1 MSRIALFLTL
11 LTTVIVAQ
19 KTTSVSNFLSS
30 DKELINIKDA
40 RSLEI
45 QNEKVDFLE
54 SSSSNTPFIK
64 NVELRYKVDDFTFE
78 EHDFKLRV
86 SPKAWGQTSS
96 GNDLYKST
104 LEFQKDKLNLINNSI
119 LRKKYKLV
127 AKMVHYQKALELD
140 SNLLMIFKDKVTI
153 QKQSMGDINFDIDD
167 LIRDEDYI
175 TTIQLRLI
183 DINKQIRD
191 LEKKAGVQPGELT
204 FGTEDY
210 ISASAIN
217 EILSTQKFTID
228 STNLYLQNSYLK
240 YQVAKNKYKLENA
253 ATNKIVSY
261 VDFGYTYDRY
271 PGRTHV
277 IENDFMAGI
286 GVNIPIAN
294 SKRLSINNRKISL
307 LKEKADYFDQKRLL
321 EEKISDI
328 TKDVAIYNSQLSMLL
343 QRKKEVA
350 KEEYFKNMVNISGIS
365 PLKLLNIKESIIK
378 TDKKIKDI
386 SFEMTK
392 MYIELLDLSG
402 KMSEKPIKN
411 YLSSKHEVAK
421 VIEKQAEP
429 VTQTQPEIE
438 KSTADKPITEETTVQ

>member
-1 MSRIALFLTL
+1 MSRIALLLTL
-11 LTTVIVAQ
+11 LTTIVVAQ
-19 KTTSVSNFLSS
+19 KTTSVSSFLSS
-30 DKELINIKDA
+30 DKELINVKDA

-64 NVELRYKVDDFTFE
+64 NVELRYKADDFTFE
-78 EHDFKLRV
+78 EHLFKLRV

-96 GNDLYKST
+96 GNDLYKSS
-104 LEFQKDKLNLINNSI
+104 LEFQKDKINLINNSI

-127 AKMVHYQKALELD
+127 AKMVHYKRALELD
-140 SNLLMIFKDKVTI
+140 SNLLLIYKDKVTI

-191 LEKKAGVQPGELT
+191 LEKKAGVKPGELIFDT
-204 FGTEDY
+204 KDY

-217 EILSTQKFTID
+217 EILTTQKFDID
-228 STNLYLQNSYLK
+228 STNLYLRNSYLK
-240 YQVAKNKYKLENA
+240 YELAKSKYKLETS

-261 VDFGYTYDRY
+261 VDFGYKYDRY

-277 IENDFMAGI
+277 VENDFMAGI
-286 GVNIPIAN
+286 GINIPIAN
-294 SKRLSINNRKISL
+294 SKRLSINNRKITL
-307 LKEKADYFDQKRLL
+307 LKEKSDYFDHKRLL

-350 KEEYFKNMVNISGIS
+350 KEEYFKNMINISGIS
-365 PLKLLNIKESIIK
+365 PLKLLNIKESIVK

-402 KMSEKPIKN
+402 SMSANPLKN
-411 YLSSKHEVAK
+411 YLSSKQEVASVEKKDVEPTK
-421 VIEKQAEP
+421 V
-429 VTQTQPEIE
+429 V
-438 KSTADKPITEETTVQ
+438 SDKETTETVVE